1 MVKTPGQHFA
11 SLAPCTIYGLSF
23 CIVVGQKRVGQCPK
37 KIKLSPTIAAAS
49 ISTWGHPSAIF
60 SVLVPS
66 VLCPLPR
73 GEYFSKNQYFFTN
86 PKNGPA
92 RDSRDTLS
100 LDSNISARTQKKAI
114 FLHMVVIFLHGP
126 KKKCV
131 FYAQLNKK
139 LAKSTL
145 YHIIHCFACFSMI

>member
-1 MVKTPGQHFA
+1 MPSCLKITTAQRSRGGSHQKKLDFTMQYFCTRLHASTTPGRTSSPPH
-11 SLAPCTIYGLSF
+11 PC
-23 CIVVGQKRVGQCPK
+23 
-37 KIKLSPTIAAAS
+37 SPSCGTS
-49 ISTWGHPSAIF
+49 SGP
-60 SVLVPS
+60 V
-66 VLCPLPR
+66 R
-73 GEYFSKNQYFFTN
+73 GVYFSKNQYLFTN

-92 RDSRDTLS
+92 RESRDTLS

-139 LAKSTL
+139 VAKSTL